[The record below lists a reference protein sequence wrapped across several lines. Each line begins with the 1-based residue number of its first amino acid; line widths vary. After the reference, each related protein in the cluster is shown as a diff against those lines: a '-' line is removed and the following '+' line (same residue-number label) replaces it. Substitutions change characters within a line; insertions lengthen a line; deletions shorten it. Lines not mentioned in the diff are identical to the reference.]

1 MPEIVNIV
9 GASSLLWPVCWLI
22 NKISERKFCKKAG
35 KEANQNYRALQKAK
49 RQK

>member
-1 MPEIVNIV
+1 MSEILKIIISSV
-9 GASSLLWPVCWLI
+9 GIRPVCWLI

-49 RQK
+49 RKK